1 MVVAKDFKR
10 LVRARMEKT
19 GESYTAARA
28 QLQKLGNRKSE
39 IGNRSGHSAPP
50 DYAALAGMKDE
61 AVLAKTRRTWSEWV
75 RELDRIGAAQLS
87 HAQVAR
93 MLSEKYDVPP
103 WWTQMVTVG
112 YERIKGKRSMGQ
124 RSDGKFGADRSRTFA
139 VPVERLFNAF
149 AVSRTRNR
157 WLTVPGMTLRSS
169 SKPKV
174 ARFAMD
180 DGTRVV
186 VGFTS
191 KGASKSSVA
200 IQHEK
205 LPSREAATRMKQ
217 VWGEQ
222 LDALGAVLE
231 APGRKPRKS

>member
-1 MVVAKDFKR
+1 MVLAKDFKR
-10 LVRARMEKT
+10 LVRARMAKT

-28 QLQKLGNRKSE
+28 QLQKAGNRKSE
-39 IGNRSGHSAPP
+39 IGRLRSEPV
-50 DYAALAGMKDE
+50 DYAKVAGMKDD

-75 RELDRIGAAQLS
+75 TELDRAGAAEMS
-87 HAQVAR
+87 HAQIAR
-93 MLSEKYDVPP
+93 LLGEKYDVPP

-124 RSDGKFGADRSRTFA
+124 RSDGKFGADRSRTFP
-139 VPVERLFNAF
+139 VPVLRLYHAF
-149 AVSRTRNR
+149 ANARTRKR
-157 WLTVPGMTLRSS
+157 WLTVPGMTMRSS
-169 SKPKV
+169 RKPKV

-186 VGFTS
+186 VGFAA
-191 KGASKSSVA
+191 KGASKSSVS

-205 LPSREAATRMKQ
+205 LPSREAATQMKQ

-222 LDALGAVLE
+222 LDALGAVLT
-231 APGRKPRKS
+231 APGRKPSKR